1 MTKWRAWTGRRKQE
15 FQALSQVPMS
25 APPPHAPRFSFRF
38 GLPPSLGSVVAR
50 ERGDRLTAILERAL
64 GRKVEVGVAASYEA
78 LAKDLLAGR
87 ADAVWAPPFVC
98 ARVEAMGVRV
108 LARGVR
114 RGRSSYRSALVAR
127 ADAGLTLDTLHGKR
141 VAWVDRDSVG
151 GYLLPAAYLKARGFE
166 PAKAFASQHFTG
178 SYRAA
183 LEAVLAGTADV
194 AGVFCPPESTGLRY
208 ADGVEVVLP
217 GQGAA
222 FSLIAYTEEAPNDGV
237 PVGMGVA
244 PELVAQLE
252 RALLGLH
259 ESDEGRRLLEEL
271 FTAERFE
278 PAPRMGYR
286 ALYRVALASL

>member
-1 MTKWRAWTGRRKQE
+1 
-15 FQALSQVPMS
+15 MS
-25 APPPHAPRFSFRF
+25 VSPPNPSRFFFRF
-38 GLPPSLGSVVAR
+38 GLPPSLGNTLAR
-50 ERGDRLTAILERAL
+50 ERAEQLTAFIERSL
-64 GRKVEVGVAASYEA
+64 DRKVEVSVAASYEA

-127 ADAGLTLDTLHGKR
+127 AGSGLSLLKLQGSR
-141 VAWVDRDSVG
+141 VAWVDRDSVA
-151 GYLLPAAYLKARGFE
+151 GYLLPVACLKAKGLE
-166 PAKAFASQHFTG
+166 PAKTFASQQFSG
-178 SYRAA
+178 SYKAA
-183 LEAVLAGTADV
+183 LESVLSGAADV
-194 AGVFCPPESTGLRY
+194 ASVFCPPESTGLTY

-217 GQGAA
+217 GKGGA
-222 FSLIAYTEEAPNDGV
+222 FELIAYTDEAPNDGV

-244 PELVAQLE
+244 PELVGQLE
-252 RALLGLH
+252 RALLALH
-259 ESDEGRRLLEEL
+259 ESDEGKRLLEEL
-271 FTAERFE
+271 FSAERFE

>member
-1 MTKWRAWTGRRKQE
+1 M
-15 FQALSQVPMS
+15 
-25 APPPHAPRFSFRF
+25 PPPSQSRISFRF
-38 GLPPSLGSVVAR
+38 GLPPSLGSERAR
-50 ERGDRLTAILERAL
+50 GRAEQLAAYFGQAL
-64 GRKVEVGVAASYEA
+64 GRRVEVNVASSYDG

-87 ADAVWAPPFVC
+87 AEVVWAPPFVC

-127 ADAGLTLDTLHGKR
+127 AGAGLSVDKLQGAR
-141 VAWVDRDSVG
+141 VAWVDRDSVA
-151 GYLLPAAYLKARGFE
+151 GYLLPVASLKARGLE
-166 PAKAFASQHFTG
+166 PARTFASQQFTG

-183 LEAVLAGTADV
+183 LEAVRDGTADV
-194 AGVFCPPESTGLRY
+194 ASIFCPPESTGLTF

-217 GQGAA
+217 GNREGYE
-222 FSLIAYTEEAPNDGV
+222 LIAYTEESPNDGV
-237 PVGMGVA
+237 PVGMSVA
-244 PELVAQLE
+244 PELVGLLE

-259 ESDEGRRLLEEL
+259 ESEDGRRLLEDI

>member
-1 MTKWRAWTGRRKQE
+1 
-15 FQALSQVPMS
+15 MS
-25 APPPHAPRFSFRF
+25 ASPPNPARFSFRF
-38 GLPPSLGSVVAR
+38 GLPPSLGNALAR
-50 ERGDRLTAILERAL
+50 ERAERLTSFIERAL
-64 GRKVEVGVAASYEA
+64 GRKVEVSVAASYEA

-114 RGRSSYRSALVAR
+114 RGRSSYRSALVTR
-127 ADAGLTLDTLHGKR
+127 AGSGLTLEKLQGTR

-151 GYLLPAAYLKARGFE
+151 GYLLPVAYLKAKGRE
-166 PAKAFASQHFTG
+166 PVKTFAAQQFAG
-178 SYRAA
+178 SYKAA
-183 LEAVLAGTADV
+183 LEAVQGGVADV
-194 AGVFCPPESTGLRY
+194 ASIFCPPESTGLTY

-217 GQGAA
+217 GKGRE
-222 FSLIAYTEEAPNDGV
+222 FELIAYTEEAPNDGV

-244 PELVAQLE
+244 PELAGLLE

-259 ESDEGRRLLEEL
+259 ESEDGKRLLEEI

>member
-1 MTKWRAWTGRRKQE
+1 
-15 FQALSQVPMS
+15 MS
-25 APPPHAPRFSFRF
+25 APPPTPSRFSFRF
-38 GLPPSLGSVVAR
+38 GLPPSLGSSMAR
-50 ERGDRLTAILERAL
+50 ERAERLGAFIERAL
-64 GRKVEVGVAASYEA
+64 ARKVEVGVAASYEA

-114 RGRSSYRSALVAR
+114 RGRSSYRSALVTR
-127 ADAGLTLDTLHGKR
+127 AGEGLTLETLHGKR

-151 GYLLPAAYLKARGFE
+151 GYLLPAAYLKAKGFE
-166 PAKAFASQHFTG
+166 PAKGFASQHFTG
-178 SYRAA
+178 SYKAA
-183 LEAVLAGTADV
+183 LEAVLEGTADV
-194 AGVFCPPESTGLRY
+194 ASVFCPPESTGLTY
-208 ADGVEVVLP
+208 ADGAEVVLP
-217 GQGAA
+217 GKGPA

-237 PVGMGVA
+237 PVGMGVP
-244 PELVAQLE
+244 PEVVSQLE

-259 ESDEGRRLLEEL
+259 ESEEGRRLLDEL

>member
-1 MTKWRAWTGRRKQE
+1 MPV
-15 FQALSQVPMS
+15 S
-25 APPPHAPRFSFRF
+25 PPSSPRFSFRF
-38 GLPPSLGSVVAR
+38 GLPPSLGSDVT
-50 ERGDRLTAILERAL
+50 RGRAESLAQALERAL
-64 GRKVEVGVAASYEA
+64 GRRVEVSVAATYEA

-127 ADAGLTLDTLHGKR
+127 VGSGLTVETLQGTR
-141 VAWVDRDSVG
+141 VAWVDRDSVA
-151 GYLLPAAYLKARGFE
+151 GYLLPGAYLKARGLE
-166 PAKAFASQHFTG
+166 PARTFASQQFTG

-183 LEAVLAGTADV
+183 LEAVRAGTADV
-194 AGVFCPPESTGLRY
+194 ASIFCPPESTGLTF

-217 GQGAA
+217 GT
-222 FSLIAYTEEAPNDGV
+222 SDDYDLIAYTEEAPNDGV

-244 PELVAQLE
+244 PELAGLLE

-259 ESDEGRRLLEEL
+259 ESEEGRHLLEEL
-271 FTAERFE
+271 FAAERFE

>member
-1 MTKWRAWTGRRKQE
+1 MP
-15 FQALSQVPMS
+15 V
-25 APPPHAPRFSFRF
+25 PPPAQNRIAFRF
-38 GLPPSLGSVVAR
+38 GLPPSLGNAPAL
-50 ERGDRLTAILERAL
+50 ERAESLNAFLSRAL
-64 GRKVEVGVAASYEA
+64 GRRVEVSVAASYEA

-98 ARVEAMGVRV
+98 ARVEALGVRV

-127 ADAGLTLDTLHGKR
+127 ADTGLTLEGLQGKR

-151 GYLLPAAYLKARGFE
+151 GYLLPAAYLKARGLE
-166 PAKAFASQHFTG
+166 PAKLFSSQLFTG
-178 SYRAA
+178 SYQAA
-183 LEAVLAGTADV
+183 LEAVREGSADV
-194 AGVFCPPESTGLRY
+194 ASVFCPPESTGLTH

-217 GQGAA
+217 GHGGE
-222 FSLIAYTEEAPNDGV
+222 FSLLAYTEEAPNDGV

-244 PELVAQLE
+244 PDLVGLLE

-259 ESDEGRRLLEEL
+259 DREEGRRLLEEI
-271 FTAERFE
+271 FTADRFE

>member
-1 MTKWRAWTGRRKQE
+1 
-15 FQALSQVPMS
+15 MS
-25 APPPHAPRFSFRF
+25 VPPPAHSRVVFRF
-38 GLPPSLGSVVAR
+38 GLPPSLGNAPAL
-50 ERGDRLTAILERAL
+50 ERAEPLGAFLARAL

-87 ADAVWAPPFVC
+87 ADAIWAPPFVC
-98 ARVEAMGVRV
+98 ARVEALGVRV

-127 ADAGLTLDTLHGKR
+127 ADAGLTLEGLRGKR

-151 GYLLPAAYLKARGFE
+151 GYLLPAAYLKARGLE
-166 PAKAFASQHFTG
+166 PAKVFSSQLFTG
-178 SYRAA
+178 SYQAA
-183 LEAVLAGTADV
+183 LEAVREGHADV
-194 AGVFCPPESTGLRY
+194 ATVFCPPESTGLTH

-217 GQGAA
+217 GQGGA
-222 FSLIAYTEEAPNDGV
+222 FSLLAYTEEAPNDGV

-244 PELVAQLE
+244 PELVGLLE
-252 RALLGLH
+252 RAFLGLH
-259 ESDEGRRLLEEL
+259 EREEGRRLLESI
-271 FTAERFE
+271 FAADRFE

>member
-1 MTKWRAWTGRRKQE
+1 MPV
-15 FQALSQVPMS
+15 S
-25 APPPHAPRFSFRF
+25 PPAQPRFSFRF
-38 GLPPSLGSVVAR
+38 GLPPSLGSDVAR
-50 ERGDRLTAILERAL
+50 GRAESLAQALERAL
-64 GRKVEVGVAASYEA
+64 GRRVEVSVAATYEA

-114 RGRSSYRSALVAR
+114 RGRSSYRAALVAR
-127 ADAGLTLDTLHGKR
+127 VGSGLTVETLQGAR

-151 GYLLPAAYLKARGFE
+151 GYLLPAAYLKARGLE
-166 PAKAFASQHFTG
+166 PARLFASQQFVG
-178 SYRAA
+178 SYRVA
-183 LEAVLAGTADV
+183 LEAVRAGTADV
-194 AGVFCPPESTGLRY
+194 ASIFCPPESTGLTF

-217 GQGAA
+217 GN
-222 FSLIAYTEEAPNDGV
+222 SDDYDLIAYTEEAPNDGV

-244 PELVAQLE
+244 PELVGLLE

-259 ESDEGRRLLEEL
+259 ESEEGRRLLEDL

>member
-1 MTKWRAWTGRRKQE
+1 MP
-15 FQALSQVPMS
+15 V
-25 APPPHAPRFSFRF
+25 APPSQPRFSFRF
-38 GLPPSLGSVVAR
+38 GLPPSLGSEQAR
-50 ERGDRLTAILERAL
+50 GRAEQLAASIERAL
-64 GRKVEVGVAASYEA
+64 GRRVEVTVAASYEA

-114 RGRSSYRSALVAR
+114 HGRSSYRSALVAR
-127 ADAGLTLDTLHGKR
+127 AGSGLTLEKLQGTR

-151 GYLLPAAYLKARGFE
+151 GYLLPSAYLKAKGLE
-166 PAKAFASQHFTG
+166 PARTFAAQQLTG

-183 LEAVLAGTADV
+183 LEAVLAGTLDV
-194 AGVFCPPESTGLRY
+194 ACVFCPPESTGMTF
-208 ADGVEVVLP
+208 ADGIEVVLP
-217 GQGAA
+217 GQGGA
-222 FSLIAYTEEAPNDGV
+222 FELITYTEEAPNDGV

-244 PELVAQLE
+244 PEVASQLE
-252 RALLGLH
+252 RALLGMH
-259 ESDEGRRLLEEL
+259 ESEEGRRLLEDI